1 MREVKFYIR
10 NSSIGLT
17 NEQQKM
23 NDSDVS
29 KIVNEYVKKNIK
41 VHTINRDSS
50 GDVYEIVLKVD

>member
-41 VHTINRDSS
+41 VHAIRRDSS